1 MNLTE
6 SIAIGLVFGF
16 FFYEWVGLSAGG
28 FVVPGYIAL
37 QLSSPLLLA
46 GTLTTSLLTYFSV
59 KAASRYIILYGRRRF
74 ILMVLTGF
82 AWQWLFKVVVIQ
94 QFVLTMETDI
104 LGFIIPGLIANEMDT
119 ATHPSNDSY
128 PSGHFRNGQ
137 VDIDRT
143 GCSENIA
150 AEYQGEKKITLLLH
164 HKK

>member
-16 FFYEWVGLSAGG
+16 FFYEWFGLSAGG

-59 KAASRYIILYGRRRF
+59 KASSRFIILYGRRRF
-74 ILMVLTGF
+74 ILMVLAGF
-82 AWQWLFKVVVIQ
+82 AWHWLFKAVVIQ

-104 LGFIIPGLIANEMDT
+104 LGFIIPGLIANEMERQRIFPT
-119 ATHPSNDSY
+119 
-128 PSGHFRNGQ
+128 
-137 VDIDRT
+137 IL
-143 GCSENIA
+143 
-150 AEYQGEKKITLLLH
+150 TLLVISVMVRLTLIGLGVVRT
-164 HKK
+164 